1 MEELINKI
9 LAFDHNAY
17 YVDTFHTNHNEFEV
31 GKDGF
36 LSDDQ
41 LSEIQD
47 SSELYEIIRL
57 AHRLVRDRENINEKI
72 NEDDIYMDK
81 KSGRA

>member
-1 MEELINKI
+1 MKELINKI

-36 LSDDQ
+36 LNDDQ
-41 LSEIQD
+41 LSNIQD

-57 AHRLVRDRENINEKI
+57 AHKI
-72 NEDDIYMDK
+72 KNK
-81 KSGRA
+81 K

>member
-1 MEELINKI
+1 MKELINKI

-31 GKDGF
+31 GKNGF
-36 LSDDQ
+36 LNDDQ
-41 LSEIQD
+41 LSDIQD

-57 AHRLVRDRENINEKI
+57 AHKI
-72 NEDDIYMDK
+72 KNK
-81 KSGRA
+81 K

>member
-1 MEELINKI
+1 MDLKTLVNKI

-17 YVDTFHTNHNEFEV
+17 YVDTFHTNHNEFDP
-31 GKDGF
+31 GPDGF

-57 AHRLVRDRENINEKI
+57 AHQLDKGSAGANQ
-72 NEDDIYMDK
+72 DK
-81 KSGRA
+81 K